1 MKILLTNDD
10 GLEALGLTV
19 LAQKLKDIGEVYVAA
34 PCQEQSGVGHGLTV
48 HMPLRARQLS
58 WPGIARQV
66 WSVAGTPAD
75 CVKLA
80 IEMLM
85 PCRPDLVVS
94 GINHGP
100 NLGTDILYSG
110 TVAGAMEGYLNG
122 VTSIAV
128 SVTGTHRRQKS
139 GNFPLAARVAADYCQ
154 KLYEARLPG
163 RMLLNINVPG
173 DTDDQVKGIVNV
185 PMGWRW
191 YTDAYDHRVDP
202 MGRDYYWLQGE
213 LDDPDEG
220 QHTDV
225 EMSNAGF
232 ITVTP
237 LQFNLT
243 DREALR
249 KMEDGELF

>member
-1 MKILLTNDD
+1 MKILVTNDD
-10 GLEALGLTV
+10 GVEAQGLAV
-19 LAQKLKDIGEVYVAA
+19 LAGALKEIAEIYVAA

-48 HMPLRARQLS
+48 HLPIRARTLS
-58 WPGIARQV
+58 WPGIAEKV
-66 WSVAGTPAD
+66 WAISGTPAD

-80 IEMLM
+80 LEALM

-100 NLGTDILYSG
+100 NLGTDIIYSG

-122 VTSIAV
+122 VTSIAI
-128 SVTGTHRRQKS
+128 SVTGSARRQKS
-139 GNFPLAARVAADYCQ
+139 GNFPLAGKVAAEYCQ
-154 KLYEARLPG
+154 KLYRAQLPN

-173 DTDDQVKGIVNV
+173 DRDDQVKGIVNA

-202 MGRDYYWLQGE
+202 MGKDYYWLQGQ

-220 QHTDV
+220 LHTDV
-225 EMSNAGF
+225 EMSNAGY

-249 KMEDGELF
+249 RMDEGQLF